1 MWKGRIQFSFVFVL
15 FAALLITTVA
25 TAAPK
30 SGPTVSLSV
39 SQGKFDSSQDVWVT
53 VTLSNDTKNTV
64 RVLKWFTPV
73 DGVEE
78 SLLVVKRDGQP
89 VAYLGPRYKR
99 AAATEQDYLSLKAG
113 ESVSSAVN
121 LGEYYDLSQSGQYE
135 VTYGVAGFNLFNEQ
149 GNAFQFKDVLT
160 SEKIN
165 MEITGREAKGTPTP
179 SPTPGGGG
187 GKGTPTPSPTPG
199 GGGGKGTPTPPP
211 TPGGG
216 GGTTFNACT
225 TTRQSQLVSARNE
238 AKIYASNAENYLLA
252 NNQGSRYTTWFGV
265 FSSARYNTVKS
276 NFTAISNAMDNAGVH
291 FDCTCTQS
299 NVYAYV
305 YPNQPY
311 NIYLCGAFWA
321 APLTG
326 TDSKAGTLIHEM
338 SHFNVVADTDD
349 FAYGQTA
356 ARSLAASNPD
366 QAIRNADNHE
376 YFAENN
382 PPLP

>member
-1 MWKGRIQFSFVFVL
+1 MWKGRIQFAFVFVVL
-15 FAALLITTVA
+15 AALLITTVA
-25 TAAPK
+25 LAAPK

-64 RVLKWFTPV
+64 HMLKWFTPV

-78 SLLVVKRDGQP
+78 SLFVVKRDGQA
-89 VAYLGPRYKR
+89 VAYIGPRFKR
-99 AAATEQDYLSLKAG
+99 AAVTEEDYISLKSG

-135 VTYGVAGFNLFNEQ
+135 VAYGVASFNLFNEK
-149 GNAFQFKDVLT
+149 GNAFQVKDVLA
-160 SEKIN
+160 SEKVSMDIV
-165 MEITGREAKGTPTP
+165 GRLAKVTPTP
-179 SPTPGGGG
+179 PPPGGGG
-187 GKGTPTPSPTPG
+187 GKSTPTPPPPG
-199 GGGGKGTPTPPP
+199 GGGGN
-211 TPGGG
+211 
-216 GGTTFNACT
+216 TFNACS

-238 AKIYASNAENYLLA
+238 SKIYASNAENYLLA

-265 FSSARYNTVKS
+265 FSSTRYNTIKS
-276 NFTAISNAMDNAGVH
+276 HFTAISNAMDTAGVQ
-291 FDCTCTQS
+291 FDCTCTQT

-311 NIYLCGAFWA
+311 KIFLCGAFWA

-338 SHFNVVADTDD
+338 SHFDVVANTDD
-349 FAYGQTA
+349 YAYGQTA
-356 ARSLAASNPD
+356 ARNLAASNPD

-376 YFAENN
+376 YFAENT

>member
-1 MWKGRIQFSFVFVL
+1 MWKGRIQFAFVFVL
-15 FAALLITTVA
+15 IAALLITTVA
-25 TAAPK
+25 TAASK

-64 RVLKWFTPV
+64 RVLKWFTPL

-78 SLLVVKRDGQP
+78 SLFVVKRDSQP
-89 VAYLGPRYKR
+89 VAYIGPRYKR
-99 AAATEQDYLSLKAG
+99 PAATEQDYISLKAG

-121 LGEYYDLSQSGQYE
+121 LGGYYDLSQSGQYE
-135 VTYGVAGFNLFNEQ
+135 IAYGVAGFNLFNEK
-149 GNAFQFKDVLT
+149 GNLFQSKDVLA
-160 SEKIN
+160 SEKISV
-165 MEITGREAKGTPTP
+165 EIGGREAKGTPM
-179 SPTPGGGG
+179 
-187 GKGTPTPSPTPG
+187 
-199 GGGGKGTPTPPP
+199 PPP

-216 GGTTFNACT
+216 GKSTPTPPPPGGTPTATPPGGGGNTFNACS

-238 AKIYASNAENYLLA
+238 SKIYASNAENYLLA

-265 FSSARYNTVKS
+265 FSSTRYNTVKS
-276 NFTAISNAMDNAGVH
+276 HFTAISNAMDNAGVH
-291 FDCTCTQS
+291 FDCTCTQT

-311 NIYLCGAFWA
+311 KIYLCGAFWT

-338 SHFNVVADTDD
+338 SHFDVVANTDD
-349 FAYGQTA
+349 YAYGQTA
-356 ARSLAASNPD
+356 ARNLAASNPD
-366 QAIRNADNHE
+366 QAIRNADSHE
-376 YFAENN
+376 YFAENT